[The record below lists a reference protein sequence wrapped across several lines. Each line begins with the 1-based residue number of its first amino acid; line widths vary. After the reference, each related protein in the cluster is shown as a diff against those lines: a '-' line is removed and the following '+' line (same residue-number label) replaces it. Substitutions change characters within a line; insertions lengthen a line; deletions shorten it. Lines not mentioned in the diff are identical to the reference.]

1 LTLVPLYDDPDGIGC
16 IIVPGRRNYRRRQS
30 SMYSK
35 RVDADEA
42 RLQHNIVSDYSKCKG
57 GICIWI
63 VDVLHLGRAI
73 EDWPSLCGHFQMI
86 SRTLFDAL

>member
-1 LTLVPLYDDPDGIGC
+1 M
-16 IIVPGRRNYRRRQS
+16 S
-30 SMYSK
+30 SK

-73 EDWPSLCGHFQMI
+73 KDWPSLCGHFQMI
-86 SRTLFDAL
+86 SRTLFDALYLARVEREKAIVLLQAK